1 MDFLKKHLFNIILTN
16 TTFLHL
22 SLSLD
27 LEYNYLNPYRMKT
40 KNYLIAAAIFGGMLF
55 TAYAANSI
63 EQDEQQTA
71 KIQRSAI
78 RVPTHG

>member
-1 MDFLKKHLFNIILTN
+1 
-16 TTFLHL
+16 
-22 SLSLD
+22 
-27 LEYNYLNPYRMKT
+27 MKT
-40 KNYLIAAAIFGGMLF
+40 KNYLIAMAIFGGMLF

>member
-1 MDFLKKHLFNIILTN
+1 
-16 TTFLHL
+16 
-22 SLSLD
+22 
-27 LEYNYLNPYRMKT
+27 MKT